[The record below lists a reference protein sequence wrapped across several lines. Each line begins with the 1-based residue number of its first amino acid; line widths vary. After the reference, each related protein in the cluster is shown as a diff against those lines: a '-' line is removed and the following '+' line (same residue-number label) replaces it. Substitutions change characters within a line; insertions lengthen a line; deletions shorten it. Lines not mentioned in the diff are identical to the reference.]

1 MFLIIDNEDS
11 DGSLQSWI
19 SWFCSLAGHEF
30 YIEVPEEFIEDDFN
44 LTGLSV
50 TVPYYQE
57 AMDTI
62 LDIETEEQK
71 VWVDPNVIERYAIL
85 LYGLIH
91 QRYLLT
97 RHGLK
102 QMAQRYSNE
111 HFGVCP
117 RVYCYK
123 CPVIPCGR
131 YDEISKESVRL
142 YCPSCLDLYSPPS
155 SILQA
160 IDGAHFGTTFP
171 HLLFETY
178 PNLLPKIKPYV
189 YQPRIF
195 GFRVHESSKSGPQM
209 QWLRMRSEEFVEL
222 DDDDEEEEDKPEPSL
237 QAVDSAKSSSNPT
250 DQRESTGFNSLFRR
264 FF

>member
-1 MFLIIDNEDS
+1 MNITATTENEEE
-11 DGSLQSWI
+11 
-19 SWFCSLAGHEF
+19 FFYEAGHEF

-44 LTGLSV
+44 LTGLS
-50 TVPYYQE
+50 TLVPYYQE
-57 AMDTI
+57 AIDMI
-62 LDIETEEQK
+62 LDIETEQEEEQEK
-71 VWVDPNVIERYAIL
+71 KTWVDPNVIERYAIL

-97 RHGLK
+97 RNGLRV
-102 QMAQRYSNE
+102 MAQRYSNE

-131 YDEISKESVRL
+131 YDEIGKESVRL
-142 YCPSCLDLYSPPS
+142 YCPSCLDLYCPPT

-178 PNLLPKIKPYV
+178 PDLLPKIKPYI

-195 GFRVHESSKSGPQM
+195 GFRVHDSSRSGPQM
-209 QWLRMRSEEFVEL
+209 QWLRMRSEEFVEF
-222 DDDDEEEEDKPEPSL
+222 DDEEEEDLDKPVAPL
-237 QAVDSAKSSSNPT
+237 QAVDNNSAKETSSLSG
-250 DQRESTGFNSLFRR
+250 QKESTSFNSLFRR